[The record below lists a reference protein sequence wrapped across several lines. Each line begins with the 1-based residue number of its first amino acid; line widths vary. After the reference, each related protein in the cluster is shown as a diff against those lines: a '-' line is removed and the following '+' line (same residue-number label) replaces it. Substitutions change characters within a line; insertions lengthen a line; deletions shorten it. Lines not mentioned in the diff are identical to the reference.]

1 MAIKPLAPLRAWEA
15 RRVMR
20 AERGR
25 ADGELADA
33 RLPSPRLAW
42 RVNELVAAD
51 NRLRLARQLTDVVH
65 ASDERRLPNA
75 RPVNRGAVR
84 ENRSELL
91 DIAARL
97 FDTRRPVAA
106 RGVVLLERLLDNGA
120 LFGNGRPIQLRVEA
134 ARIREALEPLS

>member
-15 RRVMR
+15 RRTL
-20 AERGR
+20 R
-25 ADGELADA
+25 ADRARADAELAES

-42 RVNELVAAD
+42 RINELVTD
-51 NRLRLARQLTDVVH
+51 EHRVQLARQLTDVVH

-75 RPVNRGAVR
+75 RPINRGAVR
-84 ENRSELL
+84 ESRAELL

-106 RGVVLLERLLDNGA
+106 RGVVQLERLLDGGT
-120 LFGNGRPIQLRVEA
+120 LYGDGGPRQLQLEA
-134 ARIREALEPLS
+134 ATIRDALEPLT